1 VVSDIFNVTVACL
14 TRPWIGM
21 VNLTR
26 KALVPERLVVLVNPL
41 PIQTTIG
48 LDGADHVPAVTAA
61 EYDEGYLPFI
71 QDWADGTQFRWYA
84 ALGSHLD
91 SLLGYAHGR
100 HLLVPTRGQIA
111 RDHLFRGS
119 IHLH

>member
-1 VVSDIFNVTVACL
+1 MLIVKRRDIPL
-14 TRPWIGM
+14 SWIALLQVMMGL
-21 VNLTR
+21 VFLSTWFSNLN
-26 KALVPERLVVLVNPL
+26 KELY
-41 PIQTTIG
+41 G
-48 LDGADHVPAVTAA
+48 DGF
-61 EYDEGYLPFI
+61 LPFI
-71 QDWADGTQFRWYA
+71 QDWADGTQFRLYA